1 MIRRR
6 ILSSMVLATVGLNA
20 GCLSSSLSTA
30 MTQTKQFF
38 RPSTKPASEELSPEF
53 YEAQKT
59 FRKNT
64 EKNLLAWARYQE
76 DVGEY
81 AEAMKKYREISIAYP
96 ECIEA
101 QLGMARIES
110 ATGRVSQA
118 EQILT
123 SVAAKYPRN
132 VQVRLELG
140 RLYSSQEAW
149 EKNIA
154 VCEEACGIAPHDQS
168 CRYELGVA
176 LARAGQL
183 QAAMPHLTFA
193 VGAPAAHYNMA
204 YILHETGNDAEAA
217 SWLHHALS
225 MHPDPKT
232 AEKSR
237 RLLASLPKEFVPDAV
252 HGSLAAQRPAESGRS
267 QTPPQAVD
275 RPQGSRNPVRQVSD
289 TRSQGAGTAGEAAA
303 DSDRVEQ
310 ADYRSSRNAV
320 HDEVASA
327 DYTRDQPQNASQ
339 APLKGFS
346 ASGGAAASRKQES
359 GSTAADREAIDPP
372 VWRATNRQGQR

>member
-1 MIRRR
+1 
-6 ILSSMVLATVGLNA
+6 MVAAAIGLNA
-20 GCLSSSLSTA
+20 GCLSSGLSTA
-30 MTQTKQFF
+30 ATQTKGFF
-38 RPSTKPASEELSPEF
+38 RPAAKPASEELSPEF
-53 YEAQKT
+53 HEAQRT

-81 AEAMKKYREISIAYP
+81 AEAMKKYREISIGYP

-110 ATGRVSQA
+110 ATGRISQA

-123 SVAAKYPRN
+123 SLAARYPNN
-132 VQVRLELG
+132 VSVRLELG
-140 RLYSSQEAW
+140 RLYSSQEEW

-176 LARAGQL
+176 LARAGRL
-183 QAAMPHLTFA
+183 QTAMPHLTFA
-193 VGAPAAHYNMA
+193 VGAPAAHYNVA
-204 YILHETGNDAEAA
+204 YILHEAGNEAEAA

-237 RLLASLPKEFVPDAV
+237 QLLASLPKEFVPEAV
-252 HGSLAAQRPAESGRS
+252 HGRLADQRSGESGRS
-267 QTPPQAVD
+267 KESPEAIN
-275 RPQGSRNPVRQVSD
+275 RPQSVSTPVRQASD
-289 TRSQGAGTAGEAAA
+289 TRFQGAGDEVQAA
-303 DSDRVEQ
+303 SHSGRVEK
-310 ADYRSSRNAV
+310 ADHRTSNNSA
-320 HDEVASA
+320 HEEVAVA
-327 DYTRDQPQNASQ
+327 DFIHEQPQFSSQ
-339 APLKGFS
+339 LPPQPFPVSVGS
-346 ASGGAAASRKQES
+346 VVSRKNES
-359 GSTAADREAIDPP
+359 DSAGADRGAVDPP
-372 VWRATNRQGQR
+372 FWRATNRQGP

>member
-6 ILSSMVLATVGLNA
+6 ILSSMVVAAIGLNA
-20 GCLSSSLSTA
+20 GCLSSGFSTA
-30 MTQTKQFF
+30 MTQTKGFF
-38 RPSTKPASEELSPEF
+38 RPAAKPASEELSPEF

-96 ECIEA
+96 ACIEA
-101 QLGMARIES
+101 QMGMARIES
-110 ATGRVSQA
+110 ATGRISQA

-123 SVAAKYPRN
+123 SLAARYPDN
-132 VQVRLELG
+132 VSVRLELG
-140 RLYSSQEAW
+140 RLYSSQEEW

-176 LARAGQL
+176 LARAGRL

-193 VGAPAAHYNMA
+193 VGAPAAHYNLA

-237 RLLASLPKEFVPDAV
+237 RLLASLPKELVPEAV
-252 HGSLAAQRPAESGRS
+252 HGRLADQRSGESGRS
-267 QTPPQAVD
+267 KESPEAIN
-275 RPQGSRNPVRQVSD
+275 RPQSARSPVRQASD
-289 TRSQGAGTAGEAAA
+289 TRSQGAGDDVQAASKSGRVEKADYRTSNNSARDAVAAA
-303 DSDRVEQ
+303 DYIQEQ
-310 ADYRSSRNAV
+310 SQTSSQLV
-320 HDEVASA
+320 PKPFPASA
-327 DYTRDQPQNASQ
+327 GSVV
-339 APLKGFS
+339 
-346 ASGGAAASRKQES
+346 SRKNQSNSAE
-359 GSTAADREAIDPP
+359 ADREAVDPP